1 MPPKSHEL
9 NRVDESVSQLISA
22 TTEWLTLDSKTPEQL
37 VLNAARI
44 RELHGLQK
52 ILRKQIKS
60 SGPNSEQVWVI
71 VRAITSAVVS
81 FALDVLSNSIKYI
94 LRREYWWG
102 VFYYWHSRLKFS
114 QEKRQWASV
123 KALNS

>member
-1 MPPKSHEL
+1 MPKNNHEL

-60 SGPNSEQVWVI
+60 SGPNNEQVWVI

-81 FALDVLSNSIKYI
+81 FALDVLSNSIKY
-94 LRREYWWG
+94 LLCREYWWDG
-102 VFYYWHSRLKFS
+102 YYWCSRLNS
-114 QEKRQWASV
+114 SREKCQWASV